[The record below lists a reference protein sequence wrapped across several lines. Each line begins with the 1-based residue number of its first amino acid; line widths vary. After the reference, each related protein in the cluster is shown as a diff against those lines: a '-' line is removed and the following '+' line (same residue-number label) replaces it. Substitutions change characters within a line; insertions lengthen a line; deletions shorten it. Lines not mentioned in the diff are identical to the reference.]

1 MPTYNSLTSRT
12 DTQSLIPEDAA
23 REILSNV
30 ATSNPLFQL
39 ARRLPDM
46 PTNQRR
52 MPVLSSLATAYFVT
66 GDTGLKQTTELSW
79 ANKYIDAEELAVI
92 VPIPEA
98 VLDDAAYDIWAEV
111 RPEVVAAINYAITR
125 AVLFGTNIPATWTTN
140 MGAAGL
146 LAGIVAASQT
156 VDLSTQIAAGED
168 IYDTIYGASGT
179 LSLIEQDGFM
189 ATGHVAALSMLGKL
203 RGVREKVYNGSTTV
217 AGGMPIFGQTLLGTN
232 VQGLQTLMGQPVY
245 FPTDGSMDAASAL
258 LFSGQWNQLV
268 WAMRQ
273 DMTWKILDQ
282 AVIQDGSGSILYNLA
297 QQDMVALRVVMRL
310 GFALPNP
317 INRVNT
323 SSTTRFP
330 FAALV
335 P

>member
-1 MPTYNSLTSRT
+1 MPYNSLITRADSA
-12 DTQSLIPEDAA
+12 SLIPEDAA

-30 ATSNPLFQL
+30 AATNPLMQM

-46 PTNQRR
+46 PTAQRR
-52 MPVLSSLATAYFVT
+52 MPVLASLATAYFVS
-66 GDTGLKQTTELSW
+66 GDTGLKQTTEISW
-79 ANKYIDAEELAVI
+79 SNKYIDAEEIAAI

-98 VLDDAAYDIWAEV
+98 VLDDVDYDIWSEV
-111 RPEVVAAINYAITR
+111 RPELVNAINYAINR

-146 LAGIVAASQT
+146 LAAIVAASHA
-156 VDLSTQIAAGED
+156 VDLSTQVAAGED
-168 IYDTIYGASGT
+168 LYDTLLGSGGVI
-179 LSLIEQDGFM
+179 SKIEADGFM
-189 ATGHVAALSMLGKL
+189 ATGHLSALTMRGQL
-203 RGVREKVYNGSTTV
+203 RGVRAKVYNGS
-217 AGGMPIFGQTLLGTN
+217 AAANLGEPIFANDMQSASRYALD
-232 VQGLQTLMGQPVY
+232 GQPIF
-245 FPTDGSMDAASAL
+245 FPTDGSIDSATAL
-258 LFSGQWNQLV
+258 LFAGQWNQLV

-282 AVIQDGSGSILYNLA
+282 AVIQDGSGGILYNLA

-317 INRVNT
+317 INRVN
-323 SSTTRFP
+323 STAATRLA